1 MKEILEIIPAI
12 DMKGGRCVRLV
23 QGQMD
28 QETVY
33 YQDPVDAAKLWASQG
48 APRIHLVDLDGAVAG
63 SPQNMA
69 VVERIVGEVAV
80 PVQLGGGIRGQ
91 DEIKRCLDIGVDRV
105 ILGTLAFRDPERVK
119 TLADL
124 YPGKILLGLDARDGY
139 LAIEGWQD
147 VTRVRVT
154 DLLSS
159 YPSLPIAGIIY
170 TDIKRDGMLKG
181 PNIPATRDLL
191 EISPYPVIASGGVT
205 SPKDVAGLA
214 RLKPLG
220 LVGAIIGKALYS
232 GQITYPEALETARH
246 IDNGGQ

>member
-1 MKEILEIIPAI
+1 MLELIPAI

-33 YQDPVDAAKLWASQG
+33 YQDPVDAAKLWATQG

-63 SPQNMA
+63 SPQNID
-69 VVERIVGEVAV
+69 VVERIVGEVSV
-80 PVQLGGGIRGQ
+80 PLQLGGGIREQ
-91 DEIKRCLDIGVDRV
+91 DDIKRCLEIGVDRV
-105 ILGTLAFRDPERVK
+105 ILGTLAFRDPEGVK
-119 TLADL
+119 ELANL

-139 LAIEGWQD
+139 VAIEGWKD

-159 YPSLPIAGIIY
+159 YPGLPIAGIIY
-170 TDIKRDGMLKG
+170 TDIQCDGMLKG

-205 SPKDVAGLA
+205 SPEDVASLA
-214 RLKPLG
+214 RLKPMG

-232 GQITYPEALETARH
+232 GQMDYLDALDTARQ
-246 IDNGGQ
+246 IDHGGQ